1 MPTVAVALETYQR
14 EDIMLENTLASVV
27 PTVKACYIA
36 LGTCSMRLT
45 SGLVYGF
52 HAGELYSIFGLK
64 RGFLRYR
71 LIGGHMRMECTSHC
85 FKDTSGT
92 VGYTFTVFT
101 PSHVPSKGD
110 A

>member
-14 EDIMLENTLASVV
+14 EDFMLENTLASVV

-36 LGTCSMRLT
+36 LGTYSMRLT

-64 RGFLRYR
+64 RG
-71 LIGGHMRMECTSHC
+71 
-85 FKDTSGT
+85 
-92 VGYTFTVFT
+92 VFT
-101 PSHVPSKGD
+101 LSPYRWAYEDGVYV
-110 A
+110 ALC